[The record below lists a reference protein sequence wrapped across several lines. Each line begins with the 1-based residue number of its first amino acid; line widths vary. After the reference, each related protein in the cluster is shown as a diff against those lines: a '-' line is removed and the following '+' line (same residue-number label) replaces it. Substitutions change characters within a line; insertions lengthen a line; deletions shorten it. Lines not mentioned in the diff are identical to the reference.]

1 MQPMEMNSAMV
12 AMDSGAAASRARVAM
27 DGMLALRFILSAAV
41 GKMVSL
47 CFSTAWTFQCCFIQG
62 ASGIVCW
69 AGQRV
74 RLISATLG

>member
-1 MQPMEMNSAMV
+1 MEMNSAMV